1 MTPWDDSKK
10 LWASSTIF
18 PLRAKLSLLN
28 TLTSTSLQCLCQ
40 EKYGGNCEVVCRQIL
55 LNLFDNINY
64 SFFQSSA
71 QEGIWAGLLYIIT
84 GIVFPFTYLLLP
96 AQIAC

>member
-1 MTPWDDSKK
+1 M
-10 LWASSTIF
+10 
-18 PLRAKLSLLN
+18 LSLWK
-28 TLTSTSLQCLCQ
+28 TLTSTPFQSLCQ
-40 EKYGGNCEVVCRQIL
+40 EKYSENSEEIYWQIM

-84 GIVFPFTYLLLP
+84 GIVFPY
-96 AQIAC
+96 